1 MLRSKVA
8 LVTGSTSGIG
18 LGIARALAKQGCS
31 VLLNGLPD
39 PSGPDTRRLCDELCG
54 LGAPRAE
61 FADNDVADAT
71 SAAELVH
78 QAPALLGG
86 PVSVLV
92 NNAGIQT
99 VSPVDQFPLDRWESI
114 LKLNLSSNFYTTRAR
129 TAHTS
134 PRAGLCAQ
142 GPGAAGG
149 SRARSW
155 HIPRSLSLP
164 GRAAV
169 DARARLGTHH
179 QRGLGARY
187 AALPCRHIRAESSR
201 RARRSRGLAVQSCL
215 RRGEAWR
222 CRADKGA

>member
-1 MLRSKVA
+1 MLRTKVA

-39 PSGPDTRRLCDELCG
+39 PSGPDTRRLCDELCA

-61 FADNDVADAT
+61 FAENDVADAT

-86 PVSVLV
+86 PISVLV

-114 LKLNLSSNFYTTRAR
+114 LKLNLSSNFYTIRAR
-129 TAHTS
+129 TAHTIPARGS
-134 PRAGLCAQ
+134 VRS
-142 GPGAAGG
+142 GPGRGG
-149 SRARSW
+149 R
-155 HIPRSLSLP
+155 L
-164 GRAAV
+164 
-169 DARARLGTHH
+169 ARALVAHT
-179 QRGLGARY
+179 
-187 AALPCRHIRAESSR
+187 ALSVLDR
-201 RARRSRGLAVQSCL
+201 R
-215 RRGEAWR
+215 R
-222 CRADKGA
+222 CRRCASSDGGASSTWPRCTVCCLAL

>member
-1 MLRSKVA
+1 MTGDGAATLRSKVA

-39 PSGPDTRRLCDELCG
+39 PSGPDTRRLCDELRG

-71 SAAELVH
+71 SAADLVH
-78 QAPALLGG
+78 QAPALLGR

-129 TAHTS
+129 RAHPIPARGS
-134 PRAGLCAQ
+134 MGLGGSGVAGSARALAAHIAPSSRPG
-142 GPGAAGG
+142 GAALD
-149 SRARSW
+149 ARS
-155 HIPRSLSLP
+155 
-164 GRAAV
+164 
-169 DARARLGTHH
+169 RLGPHR
-179 QRGLGARY
+179 QRGVCARY
-187 AALPCRHIRAESSR
+187 ICLAL
-201 RARRSRGLAVQSCL
+201 
-215 RRGEAWR
+215 
-222 CRADKGA
+222 